1 MLGPFGPYGHG
12 SVLPAIEV
20 TTRYIEMVIN
30 KMQEEGI
37 KSLYPK
43 VNAVQDFKRHRELFL
58 SRTVWDSP
66 CRSWF
71 KGGKIDGPIMMWPG
85 NRLHFFK
92 VLESPRW
99 EVSASWFSDAVE
111 QC

>member
-12 SVLPAIEV
+12 SVIPAIEV
-20 TTRYIEMVIN
+20 TTRYIEKVVKKI
-30 KMQEEGI
+30 QTEGI
-37 KSLYPK
+37 KSLTPK
-43 VNAVQDFKRHRELFL
+43 KEAVEDFKKHRELFL
-58 SRTVWDSP
+58 KRTVWDSP

-99 EVSASWFSDAVE
+99 EVR
-111 QC
+111 